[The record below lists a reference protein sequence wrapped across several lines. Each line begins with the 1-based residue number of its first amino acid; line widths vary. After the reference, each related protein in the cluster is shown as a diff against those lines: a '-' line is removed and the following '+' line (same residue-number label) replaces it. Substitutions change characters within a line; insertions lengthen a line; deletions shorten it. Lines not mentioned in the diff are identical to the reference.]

1 MADIG
6 TRLLGIPLSR
16 TSTPNN
22 PLSFVNYL
30 VSGILLQQQRTDGD
44 TLKALEGPLVTLPSL
59 FNNPTPSA
67 LVRHCKE
74 IA

>member
-6 TRLLGIPLSR
+6 TRLLGIPLCR

-30 VSGILLQQQRTDGD
+30 VSGILLQEQRTNRD
-44 TLKALEGPLVTLPSL
+44 TCLSL
-59 FNNPTPSA
+59 APIRTFGIISM
-67 LVRHCKE
+67 
-74 IA
+74 